1 MLLNTQYI
9 VLIIAWLRPVQ
20 TGFLRSTNI
29 LLRGKTETDEIPNPH
44 EPRPAVRS
52 FPVRSSLVSGF
63 FPVHRTGPRNTIRR
77 LLCKLLEVSGCSF
90 RPKVCVELLE
100 SQLVE

>member
-20 TGFLRSTNI
+20 TGFLQSTNI

-63 FPVHRTGPRNTIRR
+63 FPVHRTGPRNTSLNKYDICLINIRLSSTGHR
-77 LLCKLLEVSGCSF
+77 EPL
-90 RPKVCVELLE
+90 P
-100 SQLVE
+100 QTNH

>member
-52 FPVRSSLVSGF
+52 FPVRSSPVSGF
-63 FPVHRTGPRNTIRR
+63 FPVHRTGPRNTNGIIDTHLRGKTSDNTLR
-77 LLCKLLEVSGCSF
+77 FPSGLLYTIY
-90 RPKVCVELLE
+90 
-100 SQLVE
+100 